1 MPWRASRAR
10 RTQPSGQRSSARS
23 TGPSCRR
30 CGTSRCECGAP
41 RGGRA
46 ESRVWGLHAQGSP
59 APRPEP
65 TRGRPAGGPW
75 SSPPLLAPAGCA
87 CPLSCVLP
95 GSVPSAYGTLTVR
108 SLLDT
113 REHCL
118 NEFNFPDPYSK
129 VSAAPRVGVGVRGD
143 TGRGVLPSGERV
155 WWQHDP
161 QHWRQAVARPG
172 PAGLSPACRAALR
185 PAGPTE
191 GRWVRG
197 PAATAGGE
205 CPGGSNQGP
214 LGGPVG
220 GERRLSW

>member
-10 RTQPSGQRSSARS
+10 RTQPSGRRSSARS

-46 ESRVWGLHAQGSP
+46 ESRVWGCTLRGALRP
-59 APRPEP
+59 APSPH
-65 TRGRPAGGPW
+65 GGAQPAGPGPRLPCW
-75 SSPPLLAPAGCA
+75 RLRGA
-87 CPLSCVLP
+87 CPLSRVLP

-143 TGRGVLPSGERV
+143 AGRGVLPSGERV

-172 PAGLSPACRAALR
+172 PAGLSPACRAALW

-191 GRWVRG
+191 GQWVRG

-214 LGGPVG
+214 LGGLVG